1 MVDVVIDKY
10 IRQFFPLEPAF
21 IKLSYVAGLAGT
33 YLFHLA
39 VELEILKPPLPA
51 GASIPVETPRADKG
65 DDEKT
70 PGLGKSKNKD
80 EDENKSIENS
90 NNINNNMS
98 STNTG
103 GW

>member
-70 PGLGKSKNKD
+70 PAGLGKSKNED
-80 EDENKSIENS
+80 EDENKSIDNS
-90 NNINNNMS
+90 NINNMS
-98 STNTG
+98 ITSTV